1 MTEQMRVTLTFLFVA
16 LSLCACP
23 KKPEGTAAGT
33 RVIDWKLAQS
43 DRESIR
49 GATTAEVAKKD
60 VPFTAHPTPDS
71 TVVLALHLEVA
82 TVTFTEDGK
91 PATHTAAISVSA
103 DVTENGGYSF
113 GTPQCA
119 GPHYQLAAPGE
130 APREMMLMCNVRVKK
145 SDADVLISFTVRGDG
160 KVE

>member
-1 MTEQMRVTLTFLFVA
+1 MRLSFVLLVLV
-16 LSLCACP
+16 LSACP
-23 KKPEGTAAGT
+23 KKAEGTAAGT

-49 GATTAEVAKKD
+49 SATTAEVVKKE
-60 VPFTAHPTPDS
+60 VPFTSHPTKDS
-71 TVVLALHLEVA
+71 TVVLTLRLETA

-91 PATHTAAISVSA
+91 PTTHTAPISVSA
-103 DVTENGGYSF
+103 DVVEGGGYTF
-113 GTPQCA
+113 GATQCS

-130 APREMMLMCNVRVKK
+130 APREMLLQCSVRVKK
-145 SDADVLISFTVRGDG
+145 SDADVLVSFTARGD